1 MTIENAH
8 RTIIEAV
15 IRFYFDFN
23 NNETDLREEIIQ
35 IKNSI
40 TATDASYEQYDDHFR
55 HYFHNP
61 MAINGLEERSEASIT
76 VGEARQIMIEYI
88 TSRIEGTIEKLTN
101 SPTPQSLGWD
111 EQSLLDRLP
120 SMRDHDTPII
130 TRPQI
135 RSPLNSIGLFLIILW
150 ILEGEFIFLR
160 PTEVRIGSTTLRFN
174 PISSDQLH
182 NSPTTEP
189 QDTDQLSRA
198 PTQESEA
205 NPSNKRHAEDSS
217 NHSNP
222 KRRRFN

>member
-1 MTIENAH
+1 M
-8 RTIIEAV
+8 
-15 IRFYFDFN
+15 
-23 NNETDLREEIIQ
+23 
-35 IKNSI
+35 
-40 TATDASYEQYDDHFR
+40 
-55 HYFHNP
+55 
-61 MAINGLEERSEASIT
+61 
-76 VGEARQIMIEYI
+76 
-88 TSRIEGTIEKLTN
+88 
-101 SPTPQSLGWD
+101 
-111 EQSLLDRLP
+111 
-120 SMRDHDTPII
+120 
-130 TRPQI
+130 
-135 RSPLNSIGLFLIILW
+135 FLIILW
-150 ILEGEFIFLR
+150 ILEGEFIFHR